1 MLKENLQLT
10 LTMQAQDLISLPS
23 FFLPTSKTIKL
34 TNYAII
40 FSLRKV
46 PEMSSICCPVTFA
59 DGKTKMYEQNFVPGL
74 MSDAEVCLC
83 LPNMWNP

>member
-10 LTMQAQDLISLPS
+10 LTMQAEDLISLAS
-23 FFLPTSKTIKL
+23 FLPPSKPIKL

-40 FSLRKV
+40 FSLRKL
-46 PEMSSICCPVTFA
+46 PEMSSIRCPVTFA
-59 DGKTKMYEQNFVPGL
+59 DGKAKMYEQNFVPGL

>member
-1 MLKENLQLT
+1 
-10 LTMQAQDLISLPS
+10 
-23 FFLPTSKTIKL
+23 
-34 TNYAII
+34 
-40 FSLRKV
+40 
-46 PEMSSICCPVTFA
+46 MSSIRCPVTFA

>member
-10 LTMQAQDLISLPS
+10 VTMQAQDLISLPS
-23 FFLPTSKTIKL
+23 FLPPLKPSKL

-46 PEMSSICCPVTFA
+46 PEMSSIRCPVTFA